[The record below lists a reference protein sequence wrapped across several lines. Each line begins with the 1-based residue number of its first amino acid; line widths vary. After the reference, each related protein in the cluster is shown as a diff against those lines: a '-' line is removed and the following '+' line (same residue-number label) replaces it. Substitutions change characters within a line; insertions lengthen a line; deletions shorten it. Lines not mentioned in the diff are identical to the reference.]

1 MDNKYGKL
9 FVIKQSDD
17 ANLCLECT
25 FGGRVPSGSTGGA
38 YALSQAPWP
47 QWGATFEG
55 RMRPTY
61 KGKEGRGWAYL

>member
-25 FGGRVPSGSTGGA
+25 FGGRVLSEPTGGA
-38 YALSQAPWP
+38 YALPRPPGRSG
-47 QWGATFEG
+47 GATFEG

-61 KGKEGRGWAYL
+61 KGKEGRGWAYF

>member
-25 FGGRVPSGSTGGA
+25 FGGRVPSGPTC
-38 YALSQAPWP
+38 APP
-47 QWGATFEG
+47 GPLAAMGGATFER

-61 KGKEGRGWAYL
+61 KGKEGRGWAYF